1 MLNEIK
7 AELGANF
14 KTGDDS
20 ILQKYIDDLTIVALQ
35 CSNRS
40 TGDTTMNYLIK
51 QAVESVYIRRGDEGT
66 NSSSEGSL
74 SSSYKDVE
82 VKLRNDIIK
91 NGLRKIK

>member
-35 CSNRS
+35 ISNRAS
-40 TGDTTMNYLIK
+40 GDTTMNYLIK
-51 QAVESVYIRRGDEGT
+51 QVVESLYLRRGDEGKT
-66 NSSSEGSL
+66 SSSEGSL
-74 SSSYKDVE
+74 SSSYKDAE
-82 VKLRNDIIK
+82 EKLRADIIK